1 MRRDGTMAIRDADM
15 EAEPGF
21 GSDRNFVTALA
32 RGLEVLRCFR
42 PNEYSLSNSDIAQRT
57 GLPKPTVTR
66 LTHTLRQLDYLV
78 HVEATG
84 HYRLGPGVLQ
94 LGYGVLAGIDV
105 ADRAA
110 AIMREVQRE
119 GPNPNATVALGERH
133 RFKMIYTAVHRSTA
147 DVSLTLNVG
156 ARLPLFHSAMGR
168 AALCAMPAAERNR
181 ILDAAAA
188 EGREDMDL
196 VRRNL
201 ARAAEEYAA
210 HGYCS
215 SFGEWRPE
223 ISGIAVPVVS
233 LNGDRIY
240 ALNVGAPSFLITP
253 EELHEAY
260 GPRLVAAGRT
270 LSDVPGKG

>member
-1 MRRDGTMAIRDADM
+1 MAMRDA
-15 EAEPGF
+15 EAEPEI

-42 PNEYSLSNSDIAQRT
+42 PNESSLSNSDIAGRT

-78 HVEATG
+78 HVESTG

-105 ADRAA
+105 AERAA
-110 AIMREVQRE
+110 TVMREVQQA

-147 DVSLTLNVG
+147 DVSLTLTVG

-168 AALCAMPAAERNR
+168 AALCAMPAAERDR
-181 ILDAAAA
+181 ILDAARI

-201 ARAAEEYAA
+201 DRAAEDYAI
-210 HGYCS
+210 HGYCA

-240 ALNVGAPSFLITP
+240 AMNVGAPSFLITP
-253 EELHEAY
+253 EELREAY
-260 GPRLVAAGRT
+260 GPSLVAAGRT
-270 LSDVPGKG
+270 LSDVPGRR